1 MVAFRE
7 GCHLEWI
14 SPVVPGEFEQ
24 MIPGIRQHSQL
35 LFSGIE
41 PSELES
47 LVDEVI
53 ANALDIFLRLAE
65 RGLVDLAYPK
75 PLVLAAL
82 AMLRR
87 GSLDC

>member
-7 GCHLEWI
+7 GCHLKWI

-24 MIPGIRQHSQL
+24 MIPGIRHHSQL

-41 PSELES
+41 PSRLES

-53 ANALDIFLRLAE
+53 ANALDIFLRLAD
-65 RGLVDLAYPK
+65 RGLGELAYPK

-87 GSLDC
+87 GKLGC